1 MEYVSLSILLL
12 WHRIPLAWHRKKQEY
27 GMKLPIEQIAA
38 ALDLPRRKIERWIRQ
53 GRIPL
58 NRRGDACTFD
68 REALERWAEQHHL
81 QFCPDSER
89 RASIGQPP
97 ADSLVSALD
106 RGGIHYDIEG
116 QQVADIIRA
125 TVDRLTEI
133 APEVKPDLVDKLIE
147 RENLTSTGLGNGIA
161 VPHPR
166 EPESLPIVSASIAAC
181 YLKTPVDFNALDGK
195 PVNLL
200 FVLLSPS
207 VRTHLQI
214 LSRLSYCL
222 RDKAFVAFLHSCP
235 EPGTL
240 REKFEAME
248 VRWEHSTG
256 PSG

>member
-1 MEYVSLSILLL
+1 
-12 WHRIPLAWHRKKQEY
+12 
-27 GMKLPIEQIAA
+27 MKLPIEQIAA
-38 ALDLPRRKIERWIRQ
+38 ALQLPRRKIERWIRQ
-53 GRIPL
+53 GHIPL
-58 NRRGDACTFD
+58 NRCGDDCTFD
-68 REALERWAEQHHL
+68 RQALERWAREHHL
-81 QFCPDSER
+81 QFCMDSEHQ
-89 RASIGQPP
+89 AVGGQP
-97 ADSLVSALD
+97 AAESLMAALD
-106 RGGIHYDIEG
+106 TGGIHYGIEG
-116 QQVADIIRA
+116 QDVPEIITA
-125 TVDRLTEI
+125 AVDRLTVV
-133 APEVKPDLVDKLIE
+133 APEVKPDLVAKLIE